1 MSPFPPAE
9 MKKTKPKTK
18 TKNPLLDNI
27 SQQGDFWV
35 CFLLHLLFITSLAC
49 SEEEEKET
57 RRKMNTFL
65 YFLIPLIIKDLNNPL
80 KNT

>member
-9 MKKTKPKTK
+9 IKKKTKLT
-18 TKNPLLDNI
+18 LLDNI

-35 CFLLHLLFITSLAC
+35 CFPLHLLFITSLAC
-49 SEEEEKET
+49 SEEKNKET
-57 RRKMNTFL
+57 RRKINTFL
-65 YFLIPLIIKDLNNPL
+65 YFLIPLVIKDLNNPL